1 MICSTVQCIP
11 ERGTE
16 RKRANYPPSD
26 VGSRKRADRKIITS
40 KNLGCSLHMLE
51 RQLPPE
57 WGELEA
63 QVNSYQRNKT
73 KSLLSDKSS
82 WVLITEVF

>member
-16 RKRANYPPSD
+16 RKRADYPHSD
-26 VGSRKRADRKIITS
+26 VESRKGASRKIITS
-40 KNLGCSLHMLE
+40 KNLGCSLHMFE
-51 RQLPPE
+51 RQHHSD

-63 QVNSYQRNKT
+63 QVNSCWRNKT
-73 KSLLSDKSS
+73 KTLLSDKISQ
-82 WVLITEVF
+82 VLIPEVF